1 MSKKSNLQEILKLCI
16 ILLLLSACSRTE
28 NTMSQTLASA
38 EDDVAN
44 GGRGLAKLNPS
55 PRKAVEVTLKIHN
68 APGPFA
74 VVEGGAQYDVTNEDQ
89 CGHIEP
95 ATGTGSRIT
104 SQENVVLRKVSDDEY
119 RGTVYLDLMQD
130 EDYYGRGV
138 CHWELTGASAML
150 KATGAEGET
159 RFLSFI
165 KSDSLLEGGALTR
178 YYAEMDYPRA
188 ETMSDY
194 PSSGRED
201 PNEYRPEL
209 RDTLF
214 HITLGASEVK

>member
-1 MSKKSNLQEILKLCI
+1 
-16 ILLLLSACSRTE
+16 
-28 NTMSQTLASA
+28 MSQTLASA

-104 SQENVVLRKVSDDEY
+104 SQEAVVLRRISDDEY

-138 CHWELTGASAML
+138 CRWEFTGASAML
-150 KATGAEGET
+150 RASKAEDDT
-159 RFLSFI
+159 RFLLFM
-165 KSDSLLEGGALTR
+165 KADKVLQGETLTR
-178 YYAEMDYPRA
+178 YYAEMVYPRA
-188 ETMSDY
+188 ETMSNY
-194 PSSGRED
+194 PASGNED
-201 PNEYRPEL
+201 PNEFNPTL
-209 RDTLF
+209 RDKLF
-214 HITLGASEVK
+214 SVSLTAGEVAR